1 MIRVLVATLF
11 RNTEVI
17 GKMDPFVTI
26 EYQGMEFKT
35 KTIRNG
41 GMRPQWNESFE
52 IDVYSLSDDIKIS
65 IIDED
70 VIVNDLV
77 GEKKLNL

>member
-1 MIRVLVATLF
+1 LIRVLVATLF

-41 GMRPQWNESFE
+41 GMRPQWNETFE

-77 GEKKLNL
+77 GEKTLNL

>member
-1 MIRVLVATLF
+1 LIKVVVATLF
-11 RNTEVI
+11 RSTEVF

-41 GMRPQWNESFE
+41 GMRPQWNETFE
-52 IDVYSLSDDIKIS
+52 IDVFSLSDDIKIS

-77 GEKKLNL
+77 GEKTLNL

>member
-1 MIRVLVATLF
+1 MIKVVVATLF
-11 RNTEVI
+11 RSTEVF

-41 GMRPQWNESFE
+41 GMRPQWNETFE
-52 IDVYSLSDDIKIS
+52 IDVFSLSDDIKIS

-77 GEKKLNL
+77 GEKTLNL

>member
-41 GMRPQWNESFE
+41 GMRPQWNETFE

-77 GEKKLNL
+77 GEKTLNL

>member
-1 MIRVLVATLF
+1 MIKVVVATLF
-11 RNTEVI
+11 RSTEVI

-26 EYQGMEFKT
+26 EYQGMEFNT

-41 GMRPQWNESFE
+41 GMRPQWNEAFE
-52 IDVYSLSDDIKIS
+52 IDVFSLSDDIKIS

-77 GEKKLNL
+77 GENTLNL